1 MQNKI
6 IVLSFLIGIPEMS
19 SMVKVAIQILDLN
32 DNPPKFKNDTLV
44 FNFPENLPSGS
55 KVGTVHVSD
64 PDIGKNS
71 LVHFTMLETG
81 EDSKYFFI
89 DDATSNGNTVAI
101 FSKREFDYEVD
112 RRDYQLLLRAESS
125 PLRSDVVVKIKL
137 TDVNDNY
144 PTMED
149 FDIIFNNRIDEY
161 FSEPIAFVPAEGI
174 FIYHYIVYFAKL

>member
-1 MQNKI
+1 MHESNPKI
-6 IVLSFLIGIPEMS
+6 FIFLSGIPEMS
-19 SMVKVAIQILDLN
+19 SMVKVSIQVLDLN
-32 DNPPKFKNDTLV
+32 DNPPKFENDTLV

-55 KVGTVHVSD
+55 KVGTVYVTD

-71 LVHFTMLETG
+71 QVKFKMLEAG

-101 FSKREFDYEVD
+101 FSRREFDYEVD
-112 RRDYQLLLRAESS
+112 RRNYQLVLRAESS
-125 PLRSDVVVKIKL
+125 NLRSDVVVKIKL

-144 PTMED
+144 PIMKD

-161 FSEPIAFVPAEGI
+161 FSEPIAYVPAEGK
-174 FIYHYIVYFAKL
+174 YLL

>member
-1 MQNKI
+1 MNQILKTFI
-6 IVLSFLIGIPEMS
+6 SFTGIPEMS
-19 SMVKVAIQILDLN
+19 SMVKVSIQVLDLN
-32 DNPPKFKNDTLV
+32 DNPPKFENDTLI

-55 KVGTVHVSD
+55 KVGTVYVTD

-71 LVHFTMLETG
+71 QVKFKMLEAG

-101 FSKREFDYEVD
+101 FSRREFDYEVD
-112 RRDYQLLLRAESS
+112 RRNYQLVLRAESS
-125 PLRSDVVVKIKL
+125 NLRSDVVVKIKL

-144 PTMED
+144 PIMKD

-161 FSEPIAFVPAEGI
+161 FSEPIAYVPAEGE
-174 FIYHYIVYFAKL
+174 YCRVNDLPYN